1 MKDNEYKIDMILLI
15 LSIIAFIIMVNV
27 LAALSDL
34 FTF

>member
-1 MKDNEYKIDMILLI
+1 MNDNDYKIDLVVLI
-15 LSIIAFIIMVNV
+15 LAIIAFIIMVNV